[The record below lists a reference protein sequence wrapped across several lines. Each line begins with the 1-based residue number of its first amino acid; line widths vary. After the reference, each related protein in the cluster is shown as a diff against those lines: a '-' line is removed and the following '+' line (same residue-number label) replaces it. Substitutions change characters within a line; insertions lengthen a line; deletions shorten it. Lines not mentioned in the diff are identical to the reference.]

1 MDPEVI
7 VAFIALGASIMGAL
21 IGHYLALRQFR
32 REQLNLLQ
40 AEVEKKTLSAYQKF
54 WTCLL
59 PASYFLPDD
68 RSLVVR
74 REGQA
79 YLNQPVFEELF
90 AGIRDFTY
98 SENGIFLSREMRKAI
113 FEVRDFIE
121 EEIVAKSE
129 KQSGLIKIS
138 NTKAKKIE
146 NGFDWIRKNA
156 RRDVGL
162 EDARFPSDKLEDLS

>member
-7 VAFIALGASIMGAL
+7 VALIALGASIVGAL
-21 IGHYLALRQFR
+21 IGHYLAIRRFR
-32 REQLNLLQ
+32 REQLNLLRT
-40 AEVEKKTLSAYQKF
+40 EIDKKTLAAYQKF
-54 WTCLL
+54 WACLL
-59 PASYFLPDD
+59 PSSYFHPDD
-68 RSLVVR
+68 RSLIVR

-79 YLNQPVFEELF
+79 YLNQPVFEEIF

-138 NTKAKKIE
+138 NTKAKKVE
-146 NGFDWIRKNA
+146 VGFDWIRKNA

-162 EDARFPSDKLEDLS
+162 EDARFPSDKLEDIT